1 MSDQGRTLLGLL
13 DSMSES
19 SLRELLRQLLQ
30 EHPEWL
36 EAYLLDEINLDET
49 SRRAFLYD
57 SLGRLMPT
65 LDYETYHLTDF
76 VSDAPD
82 DPYFSENWLLS
93 DVQKLRNSLALKVE
107 LLSKS
112 HRTELAFDCILFV
125 YEQIHSIRSSR
136 AQRLVKDLC
145 WQEWEQLLDFNPSVK
160 NQIFSKFMQAI
171 DNYFCVEEFIGSA
184 LFKKYFLSKHYV
196 DLLFPIF
203 FKKWIKAIKKASK
216 RGRPLKQSLNEDLVK
231 NYLLMKSAL
240 GVKAEDIEADK
251 FAFLKDYGLL

>member
-1 MSDQGRTLLGLL
+1 MDLL

-36 EAYLLDEINLDET
+36 EAYLLSEINLDEA
-49 SRRAFLYD
+49 SLRGLLFD
-57 SLGRLMPT
+57 SLESLMPT
-65 LDYETYHLTDF
+65 LDYETYQLTDF

-93 DVQKLRNSLALKVE
+93 DIQKLKKSLNLKVE
-107 LLSKS
+107 LLSKT

-125 YEQIHSIRSSR
+125 YEQIHLIRSSR

-145 WQEWEQLLDFNPSVK
+145 WQEWEQLLDFNPLVK
-160 NQIFSKFMQAI
+160 NQIFSKFMQAV
-171 DNYFCVEEFIGSA
+171 DSYFCVEEFIGSA

-203 FKKWIKAIKKASK
+203 FKKWIKVIKKASK
-216 RGRPLKQSLNEDLVK
+216 RGLPLKQSLNEDLVK
-231 NYLLMKSAL
+231 NYLLIKSAQ
-240 GVKAEDIEADK
+240 GAEAEDIEAEK
-251 FAFLKDYGLL
+251 LAFLKDYGLL

>member
-36 EAYLLDEINLDET
+36 EAYLHDEINLDET

-57 SLGRLMPT
+57 PLGRLMPT

-160 NQIFSKFMQAI
+160 NQISVNSCRQ
-171 DNYFCVEEFIGSA
+171 
-184 LFKKYFLSKHYV
+184 
-196 DLLFPIF
+196 
-203 FKKWIKAIKKASK
+203 
-216 RGRPLKQSLNEDLVK
+216 
-231 NYLLMKSAL
+231 
-240 GVKAEDIEADK
+240 
-251 FAFLKDYGLL
+251 